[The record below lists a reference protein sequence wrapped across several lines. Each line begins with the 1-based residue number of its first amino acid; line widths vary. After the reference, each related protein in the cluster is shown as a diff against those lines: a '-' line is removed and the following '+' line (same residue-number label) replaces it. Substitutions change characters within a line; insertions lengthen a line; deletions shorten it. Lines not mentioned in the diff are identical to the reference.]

1 MTGSDPV
8 DPAVARLL
16 EDPAAWA
23 EVTPGLRELTLAEA
37 LGADVDVDAQ
47 VTRTDIGPSGRVRAS
62 GRSSG
67 GWRRPVLLAA
77 AVVVVLG
84 LAVAGGMRLAGESD
98 PDGVEVAL
106 IGTVDAPG
114 ASATAELRNEPSGV
128 SVVLDVRGLPPAP
141 AGFFYEAWLVGE
153 TGKVSAG
160 TFHQRGQQD
169 SIRLWLGVDPDDYDA
184 ITVTRQ
190 PIAGGTLAEGVV
202 VMRGELPAQL

>member
-1 MTGSDPV
+1 MTGSDSV

-16 EDPAAWA
+16 EDPAVWA
-23 EVTPGLRELTLAEA
+23 EVTPGLRELTLTEA
-37 LGADVDVDAQ
+37 LGADADVDAL
-47 VTRTDIGPSGRVRAS
+47 VTRRDIGPSGRVR
-62 GRSSG
+62 GRSNG

-77 AVVVVLG
+77 AMVVVFG
-84 LAVAGGMRLAGESD
+84 LAVAGGMRLTGESE
-98 PDGVEVAL
+98 PGGVEVAL
-106 IGTVDAPG
+106 SGTVDAPG

-128 SVVLDVRGLPPAP
+128 SVELDVRGLPPAP

-184 ITVTRQ
+184 LTVTRQ